1 MTTGGRPDE
10 SADPDAERVLSQ
22 ALRAMAG
29 GRDGPT
35 RQGAAGARSTWSTA
49 QVALLAVI
57 IGLLVGMAAG
67 IVSLLV

>member
-1 MTTGGRPDE
+1 VTAGGRPDE
-10 SADPDAERVLSQ
+10 SADPDAERVLAQ

-35 RQGAAGARSTWSTA
+35 RSGSTRAPSTWSTT
-49 QVALLAVI
+49 QVVLLAVI
-57 IGLLVGMAAG
+57 IGLLVGMGAG